1 MGAAKRISA
10 TEAARSFSDVVSR
23 VRYRGEEFIVQKGGE
38 AVCRI
43 GPVKA
48 ATPRSTL
55 GDLLR
60 LLEDLPPVDAEYRR
74 VVKSLA
80 RRQGRMPKSP
90 WES

>member
-1 MGAAKRISA
+1 M
-10 TEAARSFSDVVSR
+10 
-23 VRYRGEEFIVQKGGE
+23 
-38 AVCRI
+38 
-43 GPVKA
+43 PVKA

-90 WES
+90 LKSPLKS